1 MKAAL
6 RLHPTDTVATLLE
19 SVQGGESVTLI
30 DMENHPLGVQ
40 TAQEAI
46 DQGHK
51 IALCA
56 MQVGDDVIKYGYSI
70 GVASAAI
77 SPGDRVHTHNLDSR
91 RGRGDLV

>member
-6 RLHPTDTVATLLE
+6 RLHPSDTVATLME
-19 SVQGGESVTLI
+19 KVEGGESVALI
-30 DMENHPLGVQ
+30 DMENQPLGVQ
-40 TAQEAI
+40 TAKEAI

-56 MQVGDDVIKYGYSI
+56 MEAGDDVIKYGYSI

-77 SPGDRVHTHNLDSR
+77 LPGDRVHTHNLDSR